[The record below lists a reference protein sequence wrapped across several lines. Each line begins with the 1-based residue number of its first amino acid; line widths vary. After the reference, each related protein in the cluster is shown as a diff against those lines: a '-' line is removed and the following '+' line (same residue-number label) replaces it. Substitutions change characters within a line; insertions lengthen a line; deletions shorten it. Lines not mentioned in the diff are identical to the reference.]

1 VMAATYEP
9 IASTTLGSDAANVEF
24 LSIASSWTDIIVV
37 AVGQSAGAGTG
48 ADNLEIRVGNGS
60 LDTGS
65 NYSRTQLQGNGSSAA
80 SSRAASQTT
89 IRASG
94 FFPRA
99 SDSGTNPGIATAH
112 IMSYTNTNV
121 YKTVLTSATGTLYVD
136 RRVHLWRST
145 SAIDVVRV
153 YCTSTNLKAGTTVS
167 LYGIQA
173 A

>member
-1 VMAATYEP
+1 VASTYEP

-24 LSIASSWTDIIVV
+24 SSLASTWTDLIVI

-48 ADNLEIRVGNGS
+48 ADNLEIRVGNGT

-65 NYSRTQLQGNGSSAA
+65 NYSRTQLQGDGSSAA
-80 SSRAASQTT
+80 SSRSSNQTT

-99 SDSGTNPGIATAH
+99 SDSGTNPGIAVAH
-112 IMSYTNTNV
+112 IMSYSNTNV
-121 YKTVLTSATGTLYVD
+121 YKTVLTSAVGTSWVD

-145 SAIDVVRV
+145 SAIDIVRV
-153 YCTSTNLKAGTTVS
+153 YCTSTNLKAGTVVS
-167 LYGIQA
+167 LYGIKA